1 MRSAV
6 TLAGLL
12 AIVGSLA
19 GAEIA
24 VAQGTPPPTP
34 SVTVGGVVY
43 AQYLYQLK
51 DTANHVNNFDIN
63 RSYINVIG
71 KFPTGLATRV
81 TADIYRNADN
91 SLAYRLKYA
100 YAAFTPEGSA
110 LTFKLGEIHTP
121 WLDWEEALWDYRM
134 QGQMALERGG
144 YLSSSD
150 FGLGVDGNW
159 KKDLVNMQ
167 LGVYNGENYN
177 RGTGDQRKDAMGRVS
192 VRVLETDDATR
203 VGGLRLTGY
212 GHVGKPTGGGIRD
225 RWIGMLSYRSKMI
238 TLAGEYA
245 RTKDRLDAPP
255 APATPQIT
263 NIDGQILSFFGVLK
277 IPNSHAAVIGR
288 VDLTDPDKDVPNN
301 KQTRFIGGVS
311 YQLTPAL
318 RLLADVDNVGF
329 EGDAPLTPAVY
340 ATKTQGLFQAQ
351 FVF

>member
-24 VAQGTPPPTP
+24 TAQGTPPPTP
-34 SVTVGGVVY
+34 TVTVGGVAYV
-43 AQYLYQLK
+43 QYLYQLK
-51 DTANHVNNFDIN
+51 DTAGHGNDFDVA

-71 KFPTGLATRV
+71 KFPTGLLTRV
-81 TADIYRNADN
+81 TADIYRNTDG

-100 YAAFTPEGSA
+100 YAGFTPEGSA
-110 LTFKLGEIHTP
+110 LTFKLGQIHTP

-150 FGLGVDGNW
+150 FGFGVDGNW
-159 KKDLVNMQ
+159 GKDLVNAQ
-167 LGVYNGENYN
+167 VGIYNGENYN
-177 RGTGDQRKDAMGRVS
+177 KAPGDKRKDAMGRVS
-192 VRVLETDDATR
+192 VRALATDDGSR

-212 GHVGKPTGGGIRD
+212 SQIGKPTGGGTRD
-225 RWIGMLSYRSKMI
+225 RYVGMVSYRSKQI

-245 RTKDRLDAPP
+245 RTKDRMDAPA
-255 APATPQIT
+255 APATPDLAT
-263 NIDGQILSFFGVLK
+263 IDGQVLSFFGVVK
-277 IPNSHAAVIGR
+277 IPQTKAALIGR
-288 VDLTDPDKDVPNN
+288 VDVTDPNKDVPDNR
-301 KQTRFIGGVS
+301 QTRFIAGVS

-318 RLLADVDNVGF
+318 RLLADVDNIDF
-329 EGDAPLTPAVY
+329 EATPTPAQY
-340 ATKTQGLFQAQ
+340 ATKTQGLIQAQ